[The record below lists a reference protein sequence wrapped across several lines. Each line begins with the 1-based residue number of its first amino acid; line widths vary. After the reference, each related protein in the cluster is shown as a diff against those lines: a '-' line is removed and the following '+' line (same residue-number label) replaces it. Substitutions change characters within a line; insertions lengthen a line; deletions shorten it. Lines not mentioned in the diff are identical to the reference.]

1 MRKQQ
6 PGMSQTQYAKS
17 RGLNQSWVGELQR
30 RGVLVLLPNGRI
42 DPGPSDQARAR
53 LIVPRMRRTTS
64 NVSRDS
70 FFQARAI
77 REGYSAKLAKLEY
90 ERQSGKLV
98 DGDVVLEKVTAAFAN
113 VRVRMRGLAMSLAPV
128 VTAQSSVAVTEKLLS
143 AAIDSALLGLSD
155 DVLQRPD
162 ASQETGGPQP
172 SPDA

>member
-17 RGLNQSWVGELQR
+17 RRLNQSWVGELQH

-42 DPGPSDQARAR
+42 DPGLSDEARAR

-113 VRVRMRGLAMSLAPV
+113 VRVRMRGLAKSLAPV

-162 ASQETGGPQP
+162 ASQETGDHP
-172 SPDA
+172 SSVM